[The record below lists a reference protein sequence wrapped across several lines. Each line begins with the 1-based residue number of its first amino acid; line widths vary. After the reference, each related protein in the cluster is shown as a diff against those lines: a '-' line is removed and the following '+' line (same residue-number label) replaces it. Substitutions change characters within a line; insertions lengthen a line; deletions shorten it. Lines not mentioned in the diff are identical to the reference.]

1 MKRGLR
7 TAALA
12 VWAALVAF
20 AAPGL
25 AHAQGVTTSAITGT
39 VSNAQGQPLPG
50 IQITATNTQSGT
62 SYRVVTRSD
71 GRFLLQGLQPGG
83 PYRITATGLGFA
95 TATRTGV
102 DLVLSQTSRFDFTL
116 SSEAVALEGL
126 TVEAERGS
134 QVISKGRTGS
144 ATVVSDSAIARLPT
158 ITRDFTDFTRLTP
171 QISTAGDGSNAGGRS
186 SRYNS
191 IQIDGASN
199 NDLFGLNASGTPGGS
214 ADARP
219 ISIEAIQEFQ
229 VVISPFDVRQGG
241 FTGAGIN
248 AITKSGTNDFTG
260 SLAYFNRNESL
271 VGNFKFPDSGRQ
283 SEDFGDFS
291 QHEGAFSLGGPILRD
306 RLHFF
311 VAGEIN
317 RRSAPINNVA
327 GTPTSELSLDTVNIV
342 ADILRDQYGYN
353 PGEVGALDLDTDNN
367 NLFGRL
373 DWAINDNHRLT
384 LRHNYLDGFR
394 GDLDRSNSTYR
405 LGGSL
410 FTRDNTTNSTVLQLN
425 SILPRQI
432 FNEFRVGYQT
442 VDDIRNPQDRTPSVR
457 IFLGNSRSVF
467 AGSEQF
473 SGQNELDQKA
483 LEITNDLTFALGR
496 HNLTL
501 GTRNEF
507 FRFSNLFVRNAYG
520 FYEFDNITDLRAGD
534 PSRYEYSYLLPGGN
548 PRAEFDTRQ
557 FAVYLQDQIDLAS
570 NLTVTAGLRYDYVSF
585 PDEPGRNT
593 AFEAAF
599 PSLNRRTDVAPSSG
613 LFNPRVGFN
622 WDVTG
627 DRTTQVRGGVGL
639 FSGRTPGVWISNVYG
654 NTGLDYVRFTCSG
667 KSRAP
672 AFVSDPAGQP
682 TTCEGSTSLVPNEIN
697 LADPDFKLPQ
707 VLRTSLGIDRELPFG
722 FVGTLEGIYTKSR
735 HDVLYRELNLGAQV
749 GTVEG
754 RPRFG
759 GPLTSSFA
767 NVTDITNSDQGDN
780 YSLTAQVQRPFRNG
794 WDVNAAYTFS
804 RTRDVNSVTS
814 SQAFSNFRFNP
825 INGDPNDPEL
835 ARSNFDVPHRV
846 LLAATRQINL
856 LRRAPTDLSF
866 IYVGE
871 SGRPYSFTYN
881 GDVNNDGSNAND
893 LLYVPANASEIRF
906 EAFRA
911 PTATNPGQPITPEQS
926 YENLNAFIESV
937 ECLRENRG
945 QVLDRNECRQPWV
958 NRLDVKV
965 AQSLPSFGGQN
976 LQLTMNVFNFLNLL
990 NEEWGVNQFVSNQNN
1005 ALLRTSSTTPN
1016 ADGRVVF
1023 RAFDANSREFNTSN
1037 LNSRYQI
1044 QLGVRYSF

>member
-7 TAALA
+7 TAALT

-25 AHAQGVTTSAITGT
+25 LHAQGVTTSAITGT

-50 IQITATNTQSGT
+50 VQITATNTQSGT

-71 GRFLLQGLQPGG
+71 GRYLLQGLQPGG

-102 DLVLSQTSRFDFTL
+102 DLVLSQTSRFNFTL

-271 VGNFKFPDSGRQ
+271 VGNFKFPESGESSR
-283 SEDFGDFS
+283 DFADFS

-311 VAGEIN
+311 VAGEVN

-327 GTPTSELSLDTVNIV
+327 GTPTSELSLDTVRLV

-353 PGEVGALDLDTDNN
+353 PGEIGALDLDTDNN

-373 DWAINDNHRLT
+373 DWAVNDNHRVT

-410 FTRDNTTNSTVLQLN
+410 FERDNTTNSTVLQVN

-432 FNEFRVGYQT
+432 FNEFRIGYQT
-442 VDDIRNPQDRTPSVR
+442 VADQRIPQDRSPSVR
-457 IFLGNSRSVF
+457 IFLGNNRSVF

-483 LEITNDLTFALGR
+483 LEITNDITFALGR

-520 FYEFDNITDLRAGD
+520 FYEFDDIADLRAGD
-534 PSRYEYSYLLPGGN
+534 ASRYEYSYLLPGGN

-570 NLTVTAGLRYDYVSF
+570 NFTVTAGLRYDYVSF
-585 PDEPGRNT
+585 PDDPGRNT
-593 AFEAAF
+593 EFEAAF
-599 PSLNRRTDVAPSSG
+599 PSLNRRTDVAPSGG

-654 NTGLDYVRFTCSG
+654 NTGLDYVRFACRG
-667 KSRAP
+667 AAAP
-672 AFVSDPAGQP
+672 AFVADPNAQP
-682 TTCEGSTSLVPNEIN
+682 TSCAGSTSLAPNEIN
-697 LADPDFKLPQ
+697 LADPDFELPQ
-707 VLRTSLGIDRELPFG
+707 VLRTSLGIDRELAFG
-722 FVGTLEGIYTKSR
+722 FVGTLEGIYTKSQS
-735 HDVLYRELNLGAQV
+735 DVLYRELNLGAQT

-759 GPLTSSFA
+759 GRLTRDFA
-767 NVTDITNSDQGDN
+767 NVTDITNTDEGYN

-835 ARSNFDVPHRV
+835 APSNFDVPHRV

-871 SGRPYSFTYN
+871 SGRPYSFTYS

-893 LLYVPANASEIRF
+893 LLYVPASASEIRF
-906 EAFRA
+906 EAA
-911 PTATNPGQPITPEQS
+911 TARQPITPAQS

-945 QVLDRNECRQPWV
+945 QVLDRNECRQPWL

-990 NEEWGVNQFVSNQNN
+990 SEEWGVNQFVSNQNN
-1005 ALLRTSSTTPN
+1005 ALLRTASTNPV
-1016 ADGRVVF
+1016 DGRVLF
-1023 RAFDANSREFNTSN
+1023 RAFGDGSREFNTSN